1 MAAAANGPYGQPLLQ
16 DLAVGVAAPTVVLSG
31 AGGDI
36 DARRIGAAAHG
47 IFHADVRVLSLF
59 ELTVDDLPPEPLR
72 GAEAGS
78 GRQHFVTLVRHLE
91 RDVPDPTVRL
101 DRYRV
106 VSPGRIEERLVLRS
120 SSTRLI
126 RARIQLRLGADLVAM
141 DRVKSGMVGPFAEM
155 WVGDE
160 GALEWSSA
168 QVRVRVHA
176 PDATVV
182 TGNGPAG
189 EPATLTWP
197 VRLGPGE
204 RVEVSATVDVDDRGS
219 VVCPAPVHATWARP
233 EVYADDRRL
242 TALLRHS
249 LDDLHSLRM
258 TCLDTPDD
266 VFLAAGSPW
275 FFTLFG
281 RDAIWAARMLLPLG
295 TELARGTLA
304 TLARLQGQVTD
315 PGTEEEPGK
324 ILHELRRK
332 PFDDGKGL
340 RLPPVYYGTVDATP
354 LWICL
359 LHDAWRWGMADR
371 DVEKLLPAMDAALG
385 WVEATA
391 RAGGGFLRYLDHL
404 GHGLAN
410 QGWKDSGDSVRFADG
425 TQAQAPMA
433 LAEVQG
439 YAHEAA
445 VAAAALLD
453 SFGRPGADRWRA
465 FAADLATRFRQRFWV
480 EDAVGRYPAMALDGQ
495 DRPADAVA
503 SNMGHLLTSGLLD
516 DAEVA
521 LVAAR
526 LAAPDLSSG
535 YGLRTMSRAAVG
547 YGALRYHCGTVW
559 AHDTV
564 IAITGLLR
572 RGQVEAAAG
581 LIEGF
586 LAASAGFAARVP
598 ELWSGDARDEIGL
611 PVPYPAACRPQAWS
625 AASSIHLLAALLGL
639 QPDAVTG
646 TLSLSP
652 VSPSPVGALQ
662 VRGLTVGPH
671 LVDVAVDAQGSVQTH

>member
-1 MAAAANGPYGQPLLQ
+1 MTAPPAGPYGQPLLH
-16 DLAVGVAAPTVVLSG
+16 DLSVALAAPTVVLSG
-31 AGGDI
+31 PDGDV
-36 DARRIGAAAHG
+36 DARRPGSAAHG
-47 IFHADVRVLSLF
+47 VFHADVRVLSLL
-59 ELTVDDLPPEPLR
+59 ELTVDDVAPEPLR
-72 GAEAGS
+72 GAGDGP
-78 GRQHFVTLVRHLE
+78 GRQHFASLARHLE

-101 DRYRV
+101 DRHRV
-106 VSPGRIEERLVLRS
+106 VSPGRVEERVVLS
-120 SSTRLI
+120 SSAAGPI
-126 RARIQLRLGADLVAM
+126 EARIGLRLGGDLVPM
-141 DRVKSGMVGPFAEM
+141 DRVKVGLVGSFAPIEHD
-155 WVGDE
+155 DE
-160 GALEWSSA
+160 GALVWSSG

-176 PDATVV
+176 PDATVEF
-182 TGNGPAG
+182 GEGPAF
-189 EPATLTWP
+189 LSWP
-197 VRLGPGE
+197 VRLEPGE
-204 RVEVSATVDVDDRGS
+204 QVEVTAVVDVDDRGS
-219 VVCPAPVHATWARP
+219 VVCPAPGSPTWPRP
-233 EVYADDRRL
+233 EVVADDRRL
-242 TALLRHS
+242 TALLSHS

-258 TCLDTPDD
+258 TCMETPDD

-295 TELARGTLA
+295 TELARGTLS
-304 TLARLQGQVTD
+304 TLARLQGQVAD
-315 PGTEEEPGK
+315 PSTEEEPGK

-359 LHDAWRWGMADR
+359 LHDAWRWGMPDE
-371 DVEKLLPAMDAALG
+371 DVEKLLPALDAALG
-385 WVEATA
+385 WIEATA

-425 TQAQAPMA
+425 TLAQAPMA

-445 VAAAALLD
+445 LAAAAVLD
-453 SFGRPGADRWRA
+453 AFGRPGADRWRS
-465 FAADLATRFRQRFWV
+465 FAADLAVRFRSRFWV

-526 LAAPDLSSG
+526 LAAPDLASG
-535 YGLRTMSRAAVG
+535 YGLRTMSSAAVG

-572 RGQVEAAAG
+572 RGQAEAALG

-586 LAASAGFAARVP
+586 LAASAGFDARVP

-625 AASSIHLLAALLGL
+625 AASSVALLAALLGL
-639 QPDAVTG
+639 EPDAATG
-646 TLSLSP
+646 TVALRP
-652 VSPSPVGALQ
+652 VTPSPVGSLG
-662 VRGLTVGPH
+662 VRGLVVGSRS
-671 LVDVAVDAQGSVQTH
+671 LDVAVDASGAVR